1 MEWFRWLVAWGRS
14 KVDKRVRRVIVVVLE
29 GLEAEL
35 VDRYLEQGLLHN
47 LALLSDIGTR
57 AALGASRANLL
68 ETLSTTA
75 ASNHLRSVVL
85 PAVPMATA
93 IDLHSICAADRA
105 QQERLVAALSR
116 RRTQVVAA
124 VFDMPL
130 QLVRLFG
137 PHPQSDPQLILR
149 DVYARM
155 DEVVG
160 KAFSF
165 VDETTVLLA
174 VVPERQ
180 RPEPVAQGPVA
191 GLLYVSR
198 PWQPQKPDGT
208 PVSQLV
214 LELLGVSHGI

>member
-1 MEWFRWLVAWGRS
+1 M
-14 KVDKRVRRVIVVVLE
+14 
-29 GLEAEL
+29 
-35 VDRYLEQGLLHN
+35 
-47 LALLSDIGTR
+47 
-57 AALGASRANLL
+57 
-68 ETLSTTA
+68 
-75 ASNHLRSVVL
+75 
-85 PAVPMATA
+85 AV
-93 IDLHSICAADRA
+93 
-105 QQERLVAALSR
+105 LSR

-130 QLVRLFG
+130 QLERLFG
-137 PHPQSDPQLILR
+137 PHPQSDQQLILR

-174 VVPERQ
+174 VVPGRQ
-180 RPEPVAQGPVA
+180 CPEPEAQGPVA
-191 GLLYVSR
+191 GSMYVSR